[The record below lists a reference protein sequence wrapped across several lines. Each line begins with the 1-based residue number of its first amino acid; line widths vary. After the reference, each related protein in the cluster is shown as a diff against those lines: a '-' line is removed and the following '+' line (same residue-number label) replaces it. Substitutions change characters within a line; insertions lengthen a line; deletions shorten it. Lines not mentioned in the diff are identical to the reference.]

1 MRLHGFCLDCD
12 IYLLHLAFVSDKPCF
27 VHQYNAN
34 AKLVTLVKNVH
45 IWPPTLSR
53 LQPYRVSPC

>member
-34 AKLVTLVKNVH
+34 AKLVTLV
-45 IWPPTLSR
+45 
-53 LQPYRVSPC
+53 